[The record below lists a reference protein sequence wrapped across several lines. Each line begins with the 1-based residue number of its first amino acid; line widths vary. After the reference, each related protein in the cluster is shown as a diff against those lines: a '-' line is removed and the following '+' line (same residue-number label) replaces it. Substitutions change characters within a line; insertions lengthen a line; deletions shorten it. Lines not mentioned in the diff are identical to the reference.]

1 MRDRLGVFL
10 CSFPT
15 QAGLKVQAVPL
26 VHGVPVMPGMF
37 FQPNLTA
44 IQKGPARLWQD
55 WGYVLTEPDRPGKLD
70 AAKAECCSLKVYSS
84 ET

>member
-1 MRDRLGVFL
+1 MRDRLGVFFVFIPHPGWIESPGCAL
-10 CSFPT
+10 GAWG
-15 QAGLKVQAVPL
+15 AGDARHVFSTKPDC
-26 VHGVPVMPGMF
+26 HP
-37 FQPNLTA
+37 
-44 IQKGPARLWQD
+44 KGPARLWQD